1 MKENN
6 NTETRKK
13 QKRHQRSIYKRYQKD
28 KSFNKYDFMTSSAN
42 VHRHINDQVHK
53 NNKDNNASVD
63 AAAFTAD
70 TAGKIF
76 NGYKN
81 HLHNSRNFS
90 TFKDN
95 PSYSNVSHQ
104 QNNPAIIK
112 DTNFSSLNNVYYTKG
127 EYKQLMKK
135 RRIRQIYK
143 ANQEK
148 AKSGFNLRSMSS
160 QSLKNYVSKL
170 VIKFGKFLVKWAY
183 EFFKMIFP
191 LIIYALI
198 PILIF
203 LLLFFMIFQ
212 STSSSGIFNNLMNEV
227 AAAYPADEND
237 ITRVNLHWQSLI
249 VSLKEQHKKVPETV
263 TEHYDK
269 KKSQI
274 ADIMEDNNKVL
285 SFISAYYM
293 GKKWTFNEEVQN
305 LVTQIFTE
313 MYVIEYSFDSETK
326 KQTKTVQIPENE
338 LPSPLPDNYT
348 VLSTYNGI
356 CNVYIT
362 ENVTTV
368 TLNYNIT
375 EKVSW
380 DEILKKYLINDE
392 QKEKYKNY
400 YERKGGAIKAF
411 SSPFAFDWSNTI
423 TSPFGY
429 RTWDDGSTEFHK
441 GLDFGVPNGT
451 EILAVADGIVEV
463 GTGCNH
469 NYPKNGSCGC
479 NGGFGNYVEIQ
490 CENGTLILYG
500 HMSQV
505 AVQNGQTVKNGQVI
519 GYSGCTG
526 WSTGF
531 HCHLQMVKDGEYI
544 DPLVFIRPY
553 TGAPA
558 EKEENN

>member
-1 MKENN
+1 MAIN
-6 NTETRKK
+6 KK
-13 QKRHQRSIYKRYQKD
+13 ALKKRYAK
-28 KSFNKYDFMTSSAN
+28 
-42 VHRHINDQVHK
+42 
-53 NNKDNNASVD
+53 
-63 AAAFTAD
+63 
-70 TAGKIF
+70 
-76 NGYKN
+76 
-81 HLHNSRNFS
+81 
-90 TFKDN
+90 
-95 PSYSNVSHQ
+95 
-104 QNNPAIIK
+104 
-112 DTNFSSLNNVYYTKG
+112 NVY
-127 EYKQLMKK
+127 KK
-135 RRIRQIYK
+135 RRQ
-143 ANQEK
+143 
-148 AKSGFNLRSMSS
+148 AKSSIPTAVSAITAYSRNNIIQKCTNEDAAQYAMFSSAKGVNFAAHNVSQLPKSETACFFNSYKTSHTSGLS
-160 QSLKNYVSKL
+160 QAENISNKSN
-170 VIKFGKFLVKWAY
+170 FLNV
-183 EFFKMIFP
+183 
-191 LIIYALI
+191 
-198 PILIF
+198 
-203 LLLFFMIFQ
+203 
-212 STSSSGIFNNLMNEV
+212 SSSGKNEKDKNYKKRTYERNRRRLYKSKRKRLSTVKAYKSAASKAKALKKVIAGIVKVLSSGKVLLVMGLSALTVVLIAVPLILFLMIFASSSGNFVQDYLIDV
-227 AAAYPADEND
+227 IAAYPADEND

-263 TEHYDK
+263 TGHYDK
-269 KKSQI
+269 KHSEI
-274 ADIMEDNNKVL
+274 ADIMEDNNRVL

-293 GKKWTFNEEVQN
+293 GKRWTFNEEVQN

-313 MYVIEYSFDSETK
+313 MYVIEYNFDSETK

-380 DEILKKYLINDE
+380 DEILNKYLDQN
-392 QKEKYKNY
+392 QREKYKNY
-400 YERKGGAIKAF
+400 YDRKGGAIKAF

-451 EILAVADGIVEV
+451 EILAVADGVVEV

-469 NYPKNGSCGC
+469 NYPKDGSCGC

>member
-1 MKENN
+1 MAINKKALNKRYAKN
-6 NTETRKK
+6 VYKKRKK
-13 QKRHQRSIYKRYQKD
+13 GKSVKSNYNSVYNSVPTAVSKYTAYSNSGSKKSANEDVAQYAMFSSAKAVNFTAHNVSQLPKSETACFFNSYKTSHTSGLSQAENISNKSNFLNVSSSGKNEKD
-28 KSFNKYDFMTSSAN
+28 KNY
-42 VHRHINDQVHK
+42 
-53 NNKDNNASVD
+53 
-63 AAAFTAD
+63 
-70 TAGKIF
+70 
-76 NGYKN
+76 
-81 HLHNSRNFS
+81 
-90 TFKDN
+90 
-95 PSYSNVSHQ
+95 
-104 QNNPAIIK
+104 
-112 DTNFSSLNNVYYTKG
+112 
-127 EYKQLMKK
+127 KK
-135 RRIRQIYK
+135 RTYERNRRRLYK
-143 ANQEK
+143 SKRKRLSTVKAYKSAASK
-148 AKSGFNLRSMSS
+148 AKALKKVIAGIVKVLSSGKVL
-160 QSLKNYVSKL
+160 L
-170 VIKFGKFLVKWAY
+170 VMGLSALTVVLIAVPLILFL
-183 EFFKMIFP
+183 MIF
-191 LIIYALI
+191 
-198 PILIF
+198 
-203 LLLFFMIFQ
+203 
-212 STSSSGIFNNLMNEV
+212 TSSSGDFVQDYLIDV
-227 AAAYPADEND
+227 IAAYPADEND

-263 TEHYDK
+263 TGHYDK
-269 KKSQI
+269 KHSEI
-274 ADIMEDNNKVL
+274 ADIMEDNNRVL

-293 GKKWTFNEEVQN
+293 GKRWTFNEEVQN

-313 MYVIEYSFDSETK
+313 MYVIEYNFDSETK

-380 DEILKKYLINDE
+380 DEILNKYLDQN
-392 QKEKYKNY
+392 QREKYKNY

-451 EILAVADGIVEV
+451 EILAVADGVVEV

-469 NYPKNGSCGC
+469 NYPKDGSCGC

>member
-1 MKENN
+1 MSIN
-6 NTETRKK
+6 KK
-13 QKRHQRSIYKRYQKD
+13 VLKRRYAK
-28 KSFNKYDFMTSSAN
+28 
-42 VHRHINDQVHK
+42 
-53 NNKDNNASVD
+53 
-63 AAAFTAD
+63 
-70 TAGKIF
+70 
-76 NGYKN
+76 
-81 HLHNSRNFS
+81 
-90 TFKDN
+90 
-95 PSYSNVSHQ
+95 
-104 QNNPAIIK
+104 
-112 DTNFSSLNNVYYTKG
+112 NVY
-127 EYKQLMKK
+127 KK
-135 RRIRQIYK
+135 RRQTRLPIQTSASAYLRNNNNPK
-143 ANQEK
+143 STNEDAAHSALSAS
-148 AKSGFNLRSMSS
+148 AKSVKLTAKQISHFPKSEMINFLDNKTANDTSSLSKSDNISIKSTMLSSMSS
-160 QSLKNYVSKL
+160 DSQNDNKKDVLQKRTYNRNRKRIFKNIRKRNAIAAFKKALQKSKAM
-170 VIKFGKFLVKWAY
+170 KK
-183 EFFKMIFP
+183 
-191 LIIYALI
+191 ALI
-198 PILIF
+198 AIKSLANSKILLILAAIIMLSFVVIEPIVLFTTFFASSNGNFVQDYLIDV
-203 LLLFFMIFQ
+203 I
-212 STSSSGIFNNLMNEV
+212 
-227 AAAYPADEND
+227 AAYPADEND
-237 ITRVNLHWQSLI
+237 ITRVNIHWQSLI

-293 GKKWTFNEEVQN
+293 GKRWTFNEEVQN

-326 KQTKTVQIPENE
+326 KQNKTVQIPENE

-348 VLSTYNGI
+348 ILSTYNGI

-375 EKVSW
+375 EKNSW
-380 DEILKKYLINDE
+380 DEILNKYLDKY

-451 EILAVADGIVEV
+451 EILAVADGVVEV

-469 NYPKNGSCGC
+469 NYPKDGSCGC

-490 CENGTLILYG
+490 CENGTIILYG

-553 TGAPA
+553 TGAPK
-558 EKEENN
+558 EKEE

>member
-1 MKENN
+1 MV
-6 NTETRKK
+6 
-13 QKRHQRSIYKRYQKD
+13 
-28 KSFNKYDFMTSSAN
+28 MGLSALT
-42 VHRHINDQVHK
+42 VVLIAV
-53 NNKDNNASVD
+53 
-63 AAAFTAD
+63 
-70 TAGKIF
+70 
-76 NGYKN
+76 
-81 HLHNSRNFS
+81 
-90 TFKDN
+90 
-95 PSYSNVSHQ
+95 P
-104 QNNPAIIK
+104 II
-112 DTNFSSLNNVYYTKG
+112 L
-127 EYKQLMKK
+127 
-135 RRIRQIYK
+135 
-143 ANQEK
+143 
-148 AKSGFNLRSMSS
+148 
-160 QSLKNYVSKL
+160 
-170 VIKFGKFLVKWAY
+170 FL
-183 EFFKMIFP
+183 MIF
-191 LIIYALI
+191 
-198 PILIF
+198 
-203 LLLFFMIFQ
+203 
-212 STSSSGIFNNLMNEV
+212 TSSSGNFVQDYLIDV
-227 AAAYPADEND
+227 IAAYPADEND

-263 TEHYDK
+263 TGHYDK
-269 KKSQI
+269 KHSEI
-274 ADIMEDNNKVL
+274 ADIMEDNNRVL

-293 GKKWTFNEEVQN
+293 GKRWTFNEEVQN

-313 MYVIEYSFDSETK
+313 MYVIEYNFDSETK

-380 DEILKKYLINDE
+380 DEILNKYLDQN
-392 QKEKYKNY
+392 QREKYKNY
-400 YERKGGAIKAF
+400 YDRKGGAIKAF

-451 EILAVADGIVEV
+451 EILAVADGVVEV

-469 NYPKNGSCGC
+469 NYPKDGSCGC

>member
-1 MKENN
+1 MAIN
-6 NTETRKK
+6 KK
-13 QKRHQRSIYKRYQKD
+13 ALKKRYAK
-28 KSFNKYDFMTSSAN
+28 
-42 VHRHINDQVHK
+42 
-53 NNKDNNASVD
+53 
-63 AAAFTAD
+63 
-70 TAGKIF
+70 
-76 NGYKN
+76 
-81 HLHNSRNFS
+81 
-90 TFKDN
+90 
-95 PSYSNVSHQ
+95 
-104 QNNPAIIK
+104 
-112 DTNFSSLNNVYYTKG
+112 NVY
-127 EYKQLMKK
+127 KK
-135 RRIRQIYK
+135 RRQ
-143 ANQEK
+143 
-148 AKSGFNLRSMSS
+148 AKSSIPTAVSAITAYSRNNNNQKSTNEDAAHSALSASTRSVKFTAKQITHLPKSEMINFLDNKTASSVPYLSRSENISAKSSMLSSMSS
-160 QSLKNYVSKL
+160 DFQNNNKEVSIHKRTYNRNRKRIYKNIRNRNAIAVFKKTLLKNKAIKKALL
-170 VIKFGKFLVKWAY
+170 VIKSLASSKILLILAVIVILSFVVIEPIVLFTT
-183 EFFKMIFP
+183 FF
-191 LIIYALI
+191 A
-198 PILIF
+198 
-203 LLLFFMIFQ
+203 
-212 STSSSGIFNNLMNEV
+212 SSSGNFVQDYLIDV
-227 AAAYPADEND
+227 IAAYPADEND

-263 TEHYDK
+263 TGHYDK
-269 KKSQI
+269 KHSEI
-274 ADIMEDNNKVL
+274 ADIMEDNNRVL

-293 GKKWTFNEEVQN
+293 GKRWTFNEEVQN

-313 MYVIEYSFDSETK
+313 MYVIEYNFDSETK

-380 DEILKKYLINDE
+380 DEILNKYLDQN
-392 QKEKYKNY
+392 QREKYKNY
-400 YERKGGAIKAF
+400 YDRKGGAIKAF

-451 EILAVADGIVEV
+451 EILAVADGVVEV

-469 NYPKNGSCGC
+469 NYPKDGSCGC

-553 TGAPA
+553 TGAPT

>member
-1 MKENN
+1 MGSE
-6 NTETRKK
+6 
-13 QKRHQRSIYKRYQKD
+13 
-28 KSFNKYDFMTSSAN
+28 MC
-42 VHRHINDQVHK
+42 
-53 NNKDNNASVD
+53 
-63 AAAFTAD
+63 
-70 TAGKIF
+70 
-76 NGYKN
+76 
-81 HLHNSRNFS
+81 
-90 TFKDN
+90 
-95 PSYSNVSHQ
+95 
-104 QNNPAIIK
+104 
-112 DTNFSSLNNVYYTKG
+112 
-127 EYKQLMKK
+127 
-135 RRIRQIYK
+135 IRD
-143 ANQEK
+143 
-148 AKSGFNLRSMSS
+148 SS
-160 QSLKNYVSKL
+160 QAENISNKSN
-170 VIKFGKFLVKWAY
+170 FLNV
-183 EFFKMIFP
+183 
-191 LIIYALI
+191 
-198 PILIF
+198 
-203 LLLFFMIFQ
+203 
-212 STSSSGIFNNLMNEV
+212 SSSGKNEKDKNYKKRTYERNRRRLYKSKRKRLSTVKAYKSAASKAKALKKVIAGIVKVLSSGKVLLVMGLSALTVVLIAVPLILFLMIFASSSGNFVQDYLIDV
-227 AAAYPADEND
+227 IAAYPADEND

-263 TEHYDK
+263 TGHYDK
-269 KKSQI
+269 KHSEI
-274 ADIMEDNNKVL
+274 ADIMEDNNRVL

-293 GKKWTFNEEVQN
+293 GKRWTFNEEVQN

-313 MYVIEYSFDSETK
+313 MYVIEYNFDSETK

-380 DEILKKYLINDE
+380 DEILNKYLDQN
-392 QKEKYKNY
+392 QREKYKNY
-400 YERKGGAIKAF
+400 YDRKGGAIKAF

-451 EILAVADGIVEV
+451 EILAVADGVVEV

-469 NYPKNGSCGC
+469 NYPKDGSCGC

>member
-1 MKENN
+1 MSIN
-6 NTETRKK
+6 KK
-13 QKRHQRSIYKRYQKD
+13 VLKRRYAK
-28 KSFNKYDFMTSSAN
+28 
-42 VHRHINDQVHK
+42 
-53 NNKDNNASVD
+53 
-63 AAAFTAD
+63 
-70 TAGKIF
+70 
-76 NGYKN
+76 
-81 HLHNSRNFS
+81 
-90 TFKDN
+90 
-95 PSYSNVSHQ
+95 
-104 QNNPAIIK
+104 
-112 DTNFSSLNNVYYTKG
+112 NVY
-127 EYKQLMKK
+127 KK
-135 RRIRQIYK
+135 RRQTRLPIQTSASAYLRNNNNPK
-143 ANQEK
+143 STNEDAAHSALSAS
-148 AKSGFNLRSMSS
+148 AKSVKLTAKQISHFPKSEMINFLDNKTANDTSSLSKSDNISIKSTMLSSMSS
-160 QSLKNYVSKL
+160 DSQNDNKKDVLQKRTYNRNRKRIFKNIRKRNAIAAFKKALQKSKAM
-170 VIKFGKFLVKWAY
+170 KK
-183 EFFKMIFP
+183 
-191 LIIYALI
+191 ALI
-198 PILIF
+198 AIKSLANSKILLILAAIIMLSFVVIEPIVLFTTFFASSNGNFVQDYLIDV
-203 LLLFFMIFQ
+203 I
-212 STSSSGIFNNLMNEV
+212 
-227 AAAYPADEND
+227 AAYPADEND
-237 ITRVNLHWQSLI
+237 ITRVNIHWQSLI

-293 GKKWTFNEEVQN
+293 GKRWTFNEEVQN

-313 MYVIEYSFDSETK
+313 MYVIEYNFDSETK
-326 KQTKTVQIPENE
+326 KQNKTVQIPENE

-348 VLSTYNGI
+348 ILSTYNGI
-356 CNVYIT
+356 SNVNIT

-375 EKVSW
+375 EKMSW
-380 DEILKKYLINDE
+380 DEILNKYLDKY

-451 EILAVADGIVEV
+451 EILAVADGVVEV

-469 NYPKNGSCGC
+469 NYPKDGSCGC

-490 CENGTLILYG
+490 CDNGTIILYG

-553 TGAPA
+553 TGAPK
-558 EKEENN
+558 EKEE

>member
-1 MKENN
+1 MAINKKALNKRYAKN
-6 NTETRKK
+6 VYKKRKK
-13 QKRHQRSIYKRYQKD
+13 GKSVKSNYNSVYNSVPTAVSKYTAYSNSGSKKSANEDVAQYAMFSSAKAVNFTAHNVSQLPKSETACFFNSYKTSHTSGLSQAENISNKSNFLNVSSSGKNEKD
-28 KSFNKYDFMTSSAN
+28 KNY
-42 VHRHINDQVHK
+42 
-53 NNKDNNASVD
+53 
-63 AAAFTAD
+63 
-70 TAGKIF
+70 
-76 NGYKN
+76 
-81 HLHNSRNFS
+81 
-90 TFKDN
+90 
-95 PSYSNVSHQ
+95 
-104 QNNPAIIK
+104 
-112 DTNFSSLNNVYYTKG
+112 
-127 EYKQLMKK
+127 KK
-135 RRIRQIYK
+135 RTYERNRRRLYK
-143 ANQEK
+143 SKRKRLSTVKAYKSAASK
-148 AKSGFNLRSMSS
+148 AKALKKVIAGIVKVLSSGKVL
-160 QSLKNYVSKL
+160 L
-170 VIKFGKFLVKWAY
+170 VMGLSALTVVLIAVPIILFL
-183 EFFKMIFP
+183 MIF
-191 LIIYALI
+191 
-198 PILIF
+198 
-203 LLLFFMIFQ
+203 
-212 STSSSGIFNNLMNEV
+212 TSSSGNFVQDYLIDV
-227 AAAYPADEND
+227 IAAYPADEND

-263 TEHYDK
+263 TGHYDK
-269 KKSQI
+269 KHSEI
-274 ADIMEDNNKVL
+274 ADIMEDNNRVL

-293 GKKWTFNEEVQN
+293 GKRWTFNEEVQN

-313 MYVIEYSFDSETK
+313 MYVIEYNFDSETK

-380 DEILKKYLINDE
+380 DEILNKYLDQN
-392 QKEKYKNY
+392 QREKYKNY

-451 EILAVADGIVEV
+451 EILAVADGVVEV

-469 NYPKNGSCGC
+469 NYPKDGSCGC

>member
-1 MKENN
+1 MAIN
-6 NTETRKK
+6 KK
-13 QKRHQRSIYKRYQKD
+13 ALKKRY
-28 KSFNKYDFMTSSAN
+28 A
-42 VHRHINDQVHK
+42 K
-53 NNKDNNASVD
+53 N
-63 AAAFTAD
+63 
-70 TAGKIF
+70 I
-76 NGYKN
+76 Y
-81 HLHNSRNFS
+81 
-90 TFKDN
+90 
-95 PSYSNVSHQ
+95 
-104 QNNPAIIK
+104 
-112 DTNFSSLNNVYYTKG
+112 
-127 EYKQLMKK
+127 KK
-135 RRIRQIYK
+135 RRQIKSPIPISTSAYSRNNNK
-143 ANQEK
+143 TANEDAAHSALSVS
-148 AKSGFNLRSMSS
+148 AKSVKFTANNVSQLPQSETACFLNSYKTSHTSVLS
-160 QSLKNYVSKL
+160 QSENISMKSNFIRSSFSDKNEKDNKKRIYERNRRRLYKSKRNRLKVKTFKSIASKIKAL
-170 VIKFGKFLVKWAY
+170 KKVIAGIVKVLSSGKVLLLMGLPALTIVLIAVPLILFL
-183 EFFKMIFP
+183 MIFSSNSGNFVEDY
-191 LIIYALI
+191 LIDV
-198 PILIF
+198 F
-203 LLLFFMIFQ
+203 
-212 STSSSGIFNNLMNEV
+212 
-227 AAAYPADEND
+227 AAYPADEND

-249 VSLKEQHKKVPETV
+249 VSMKEQHKKIPETV

-274 ADIMEDNNKVL
+274 ADIMEDNSKVL

-293 GKKWTFNEEVQN
+293 GKRWTFNKEVQN

-313 MYVIEYSFDSETK
+313 MYVIEYSLDSETK
-326 KQTKTVQIPENE
+326 KQNKTVQIPENE

-356 CNVYIT
+356 CMVYVT

-375 EKVSW
+375 EKTSW
-380 DEILKKYLINDE
+380 DEILNKYLDKY

-411 SSPFAFDWSNTI
+411 SSPFAFDWSNSI

-451 EILAVADGIVEV
+451 EILAVADGTVEV

-490 CENGTLILYG
+490 CKNGTIILYG

-553 TGAPA
+553 TGAPK
-558 EKEENN
+558 EKEE

>member
-1 MKENN
+1 MSIN
-6 NTETRKK
+6 KK
-13 QKRHQRSIYKRYQKD
+13 VLKRRYAK
-28 KSFNKYDFMTSSAN
+28 
-42 VHRHINDQVHK
+42 
-53 NNKDNNASVD
+53 
-63 AAAFTAD
+63 
-70 TAGKIF
+70 
-76 NGYKN
+76 
-81 HLHNSRNFS
+81 
-90 TFKDN
+90 
-95 PSYSNVSHQ
+95 
-104 QNNPAIIK
+104 
-112 DTNFSSLNNVYYTKG
+112 NVY
-127 EYKQLMKK
+127 KK
-135 RRIRQIYK
+135 RRQTRLPIQTSASAYLRNNNNPK
-143 ANQEK
+143 STNEDAAHSALSAS
-148 AKSGFNLRSMSS
+148 AKSVKLTAKQISHFPKSEMINFLDNKTANDTSSLSKSDNISIKSTMLSSMSS
-160 QSLKNYVSKL
+160 DSQNDNKKDVLQKRTYNRNRKRIFKNIRKRNAIAAFKKALQKSKAM
-170 VIKFGKFLVKWAY
+170 KK
-183 EFFKMIFP
+183 
-191 LIIYALI
+191 ALI
-198 PILIF
+198 AIKSLANSKILLILAAIIMLSFVVIEPIVLFTTFFASSNGNFVQDYLIDV
-203 LLLFFMIFQ
+203 I
-212 STSSSGIFNNLMNEV
+212 
-227 AAAYPADEND
+227 AAYPADEND
-237 ITRVNLHWQSLI
+237 ITRVNIHWQSLI

-293 GKKWTFNEEVQN
+293 GKRWTFNEEVQN

-313 MYVIEYSFDSETK
+313 MYVIEYNFDSETK
-326 KQTKTVQIPENE
+326 KQNKTVQIPENE

-356 CNVYIT
+356 SNVNIT

-375 EKVSW
+375 EKMSW
-380 DEILKKYLINDE
+380 DEILNKYLDKY

-451 EILAVADGIVEV
+451 EILAVADGVVEV

-469 NYPKNGSCGC
+469 NYPKDGSCGC

-490 CENGTLILYG
+490 CDNGTIILYG

-553 TGAPA
+553 TGAPK
-558 EKEENN
+558 EKEE

>member
-1 MKENN
+1 LAINKKALNKRYAKN
-6 NTETRKK
+6 VYSKRKK
-13 QKRHQRSIYKRYQKD
+13 VKSVKSNYNSVYNSVPTAVSKYTAYSNSGSKKSANEDVAQYAMFSSAKAVNFAAHNVSQLPKSETACFFNSYKTSHTSGLSQAENISNKSNFLNVSSSGKNEKD
-28 KSFNKYDFMTSSAN
+28 KNY
-42 VHRHINDQVHK
+42 
-53 NNKDNNASVD
+53 
-63 AAAFTAD
+63 
-70 TAGKIF
+70 
-76 NGYKN
+76 
-81 HLHNSRNFS
+81 
-90 TFKDN
+90 
-95 PSYSNVSHQ
+95 
-104 QNNPAIIK
+104 
-112 DTNFSSLNNVYYTKG
+112 
-127 EYKQLMKK
+127 KK
-135 RRIRQIYK
+135 RTYERNRRRLYK
-143 ANQEK
+143 SKRKRLSTVKAYKSAASK
-148 AKSGFNLRSMSS
+148 AKALKKVIAGIVKVLSSGKVL
-160 QSLKNYVSKL
+160 L
-170 VIKFGKFLVKWAY
+170 VMGLSALTVVLIAVPIILFL
-183 EFFKMIFP
+183 MIF
-191 LIIYALI
+191 
-198 PILIF
+198 
-203 LLLFFMIFQ
+203 
-212 STSSSGIFNNLMNEV
+212 TSSSGNFVQDYLIDV
-227 AAAYPADEND
+227 IAAYPADEND

-263 TEHYDK
+263 TGHYDK
-269 KKSQI
+269 KHSEI
-274 ADIMEDNNKVL
+274 ADIMEDNNRVL

-293 GKKWTFNEEVQN
+293 GKRWTFNEEVQN

-313 MYVIEYSFDSETK
+313 MYVIEYNFDSETK

-380 DEILKKYLINDE
+380 DEILNKYLDQN
-392 QKEKYKNY
+392 QREKYKNY
-400 YERKGGAIKAF
+400 YDRKGGAIKAF

-451 EILAVADGIVEV
+451 EILAVADGVVEV

-469 NYPKNGSCGC
+469 NYPKDGSCGC